1 MASGLAK
8 NPQHLRFDKET
19 CRSSGQLPSTR
30 SHDGVTAQVP
40 RFARSH
46 PMPPTSSPSER
57 VIDVRDIEP
66 RYRHQIIGRLFENL
80 VPDAALQLI
89 ADHPPKPLRY
99 QFEMR
104 YGDRFRWTY
113 LEEGP
118 EVWRVRLE
126 HVPASTDAHQ

>member
-1 MASGLAK
+1 
-8 NPQHLRFDKET
+8 
-19 CRSSGQLPSTR
+19 
-30 SHDGVTAQVP
+30 
-40 RFARSH
+40 
-46 PMPPTSSPSER
+46 MPPTSSPSEH

-104 YGDRFRWTY
+104 YGDRFRWIY

-118 EVWRVRLE
+118 EVWRVRIE
-126 HVPASTDAHQ
+126 HVPASTYAHQS

>member
-1 MASGLAK
+1 
-8 NPQHLRFDKET
+8 
-19 CRSSGQLPSTR
+19 
-30 SHDGVTAQVP
+30 
-40 RFARSH
+40 
-46 PMPPTSSPSER
+46 MPPASSPSER

-66 RYRHQIIGRLFENL
+66 RFRHQIISRMFENL
-80 VPDAALQLI
+80 MPEAALQLI

-126 HVPASTDAHQ
+126 HVRPRPTPLKRRS

>member
-1 MASGLAK
+1 
-8 NPQHLRFDKET
+8 
-19 CRSSGQLPSTR
+19 
-30 SHDGVTAQVP
+30 
-40 RFARSH
+40 
-46 PMPPTSSPSER
+46 MPPASSPSER
-57 VIDVRDIEP
+57 VIDVREIEP
-66 RYRHQIIGRLFENL
+66 RFRHQIISRMFENL
-80 VPDAALQLI
+80 MPEAALQLI

-126 HVPASTDAHQ
+126 HVQAPSDAPQAQILNG

>member
-1 MASGLAK
+1 
-8 NPQHLRFDKET
+8 
-19 CRSSGQLPSTR
+19 
-30 SHDGVTAQVP
+30 
-40 RFARSH
+40 
-46 PMPPTSSPSER
+46 MPPASNPSER

-66 RYRHQIIGRLFENL
+66 RFRHEIIARLFENL
-80 VPDAALQLI
+80 TPEATLQLI

-126 HVPASTDAHQ
+126 HVPAPAGALGPNPDRRTLRS

>member
-1 MASGLAK
+1 
-8 NPQHLRFDKET
+8 
-19 CRSSGQLPSTR
+19 
-30 SHDGVTAQVP
+30 
-40 RFARSH
+40 
-46 PMPPTSSPSER
+46 MPPTSSPSER

-66 RYRHQIIGRLFENL
+66 RYRHQIIGRLLENL

>member
-1 MASGLAK
+1 
-8 NPQHLRFDKET
+8 
-19 CRSSGQLPSTR
+19 
-30 SHDGVTAQVP
+30 
-40 RFARSH
+40 
-46 PMPPTSSPSER
+46 MPPASSPSER

-66 RYRHQIIGRLFENL
+66 RFRHQIISRMFENL
-80 VPDAALQLI
+80 MPEAALQLI

-118 EVWRVRLE
+118 EIWRVRLE
-126 HVPASTDAHQ
+126 HVPAPSNAPQAQILIG